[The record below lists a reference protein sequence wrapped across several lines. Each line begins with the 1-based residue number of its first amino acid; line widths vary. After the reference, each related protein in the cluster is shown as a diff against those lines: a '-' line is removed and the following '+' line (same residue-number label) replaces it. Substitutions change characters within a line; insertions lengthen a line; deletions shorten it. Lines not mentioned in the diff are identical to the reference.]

1 MTRAPWSLRRRLVV
15 GIVALLAVLAI
26 VVGAISVAVLQQ
38 SLLTRLDEQVKQ
50 SLNFGG
56 GPVVVPS
63 NPGSGSS
70 GSGSTGSGFSGS
82 GSGSSGS
89 GSGSGSDSGDSGS
102 ESDTGPQRRVGSL
115 TVLIIDNVIVR
126 AEYVGDDGVQKTL
139 TVAQVQSLA
148 DAGLTATHPASVQ
161 LDGLGEFRAAE
172 RSRDGVRLIV
182 AQSQADVTNTT
193 FELMRIFALVTL
205 AALLLAA
212 VAGTIIVRLA
222 LRPLGRVA
230 ATAKRVAELPLA
242 GEAEIRERVPE
253 GDTDARTEVGQVG
266 SAFNTM
272 LSHVEDALGARQASE
287 DRLTRFV
294 ADASHEL
301 RTPLASI
308 RGYAELSQ
316 RVPGDLPPDVSRSL
330 DRIESESVRMTSLV
344 EDLLLLAR
352 LDSGGELRREE
363 VGLGMIVADALADAH
378 VTAPEHRWLLE
389 LPEAGEVELIGDPGR
404 LHQVVV
410 NLLANARTH
419 TPAGTTVTVEVLS
432 EGDEAV
438 LRVGDDG
445 PGIPADFQ
453 PKLFGRFVRGDDSR
467 SRVAGSTGLGLSI
480 VQAIVDAHGGSV
492 TVESEPGATV
502 FEVRLPL
509 SQPEPAPGQPEPVRS
524 RPQPASSQP
533 QPDPEPSETTKEAA
547 DSSSATS

>member
-1 MTRAPWSLRRRLVV
+1 
-15 GIVALLAVLAI
+15 
-26 VVGAISVAVLQQ
+26 
-38 SLLTRLDEQVKQ
+38 
-50 SLNFGG
+50 
-56 GPVVVPS
+56 
-63 NPGSGSS
+63 
-70 GSGSTGSGFSGS
+70 
-82 GSGSSGS
+82 
-89 GSGSGSDSGDSGS
+89 
-102 ESDTGPQRRVGSL
+102 
-115 TVLIIDNVIVR
+115 
-126 AEYVGDDGVQKTL
+126 
-139 TVAQVQSLA
+139 
-148 DAGLTATHPASVQ
+148 
-161 LDGLGEFRAAE
+161 
-172 RSRDGVRLIV
+172 
-182 AQSQADVTNTT
+182 
-193 FELMRIFALVTL
+193 VTL

-272 LSHVEDALGARQASE
+272 LSHVEDALRARQASE
-287 DRLTRFV
+287 ERLTRFV

-316 RVPGDLPPDVSRSL
+316 RVPADLPPDVSRSL

-352 LDSGGELRREE
+352 LDSGGMLRREE
-363 VGLGMIVADALADAH
+363 VGLGMIVADSLADAH
-378 VTAPEHRWLLE
+378 VTAPDHRWLLE
-389 LPEAGEVELIGDPGR
+389 LPEEGEVELIGDPGR

-445 PGIPADFQ
+445 PGIPADLQ

-480 VQAIVDAHGGSV
+480 VQAVVDAHHGSV
-492 TVESEPGATV
+492 TVTSEPGATE

-509 SQPEPAPGQPEPVRS
+509 TQPET
-524 RPQPASSQP
+524 ASTGA
-533 QPDPEPSETTKEAA
+533 ETTKEAA